1 MPGFSVFTNP
11 VQADVGDDLTTLLR
25 VANSITAYQ
34 GDPMV
39 PTDAVGSQVRYRQLS
54 AADIAALYK
63 NTATNVVGFTG
74 LARADVATDSSGN
87 ATTVPSTVTLAGNVK
102 PIYALPS
109 LDAGNPPDPTD
120 GRYRA
125 IFETNKNLLAGP
137 LWQNTTVDTTLAGT
151 RVGIKISTIGGVK
164 YYFWDSAATTKIGFI
179 SEVFVDDAM
188 FDQAATANVVDT
200 THYPRCPVVVH
211 IDAAYVQVENGQ
223 VYNT

>member
-1 MPGFSVFTNP
+1 MPGFWTFTNP
-11 VQADVGDDLTTLLR
+11 VQGDVGDDYTPLLR

-39 PTDAVGSQVRYRQLS
+39 PTDASGSVRYRPLS
-54 AADIAALYK
+54 AQDITDLYQD
-63 NTATNVVGFTG
+63 NANVDVGITG
-74 LARADVATDSSGN
+74 LARADLATDASGN

-125 IFETNKNLLAGP
+125 IFETAKNLWGGT
-137 LWQNTTVDTTLAGT
+137 LWQNTTVTTALEGT
-151 RVGIKISTIGGVK
+151 RVGIKRSTIGGVV
-164 YYFWDSAATTKIGFI
+164 YYFWDTAATTKIGFI
-179 SEVFVDDAM
+179 SQVYVDDAM
-188 FDQAATANVVDT
+188 FNQVATANVVDT